1 MLLNHEFLVVNIKS
15 LRSPPLRNICVTW
28 VTYHQVSLVEQKL
41 LPFLS
46 TWGSRCLILI
56 VYCFVNHCLFF
67 SSLVILVIVL
77 SVCRFTAVD
86 YPFSIFILFLIRDYY
101 MFCILRLVLKNIVL
115 KYYMYIVQYT
125 YKLIK
130 DKLLFLKYITFHIN
144 RSNF

>member
-15 LRSPPLRNICVTW
+15 LRSPPLRNICVTC
-28 VTYHQVSLVEQKL
+28 VTYHHVSLVEQKL

-46 TWGSRCLILI
+46 TWGFRCLILI
-56 VYCFVNHCLFF
+56 LYCFVNHCLSF
-67 SSLVILVIVL
+67 SSLVILVLVL
-77 SVCRFTAVD
+77 SVCRFTSFD
-86 YPFSIFILFLIRDYY
+86 YPFGIFILFLIRDYY
-101 MFCILRLVLKNIVL
+101 VFCILRLVLKNIVL

-130 DKLLFLKYITFHIN
+130 DKLLFLKYIAFHIN

>member
-1 MLLNHEFLVVNIKS
+1 
-15 LRSPPLRNICVTW
+15 
-28 VTYHQVSLVEQKL
+28 
-41 LPFLS
+41 
-46 TWGSRCLILI
+46 
-56 VYCFVNHCLFF
+56 
-67 SSLVILVIVL
+67 
-77 SVCRFTAVD
+77 
-86 YPFSIFILFLIRDYY
+86 